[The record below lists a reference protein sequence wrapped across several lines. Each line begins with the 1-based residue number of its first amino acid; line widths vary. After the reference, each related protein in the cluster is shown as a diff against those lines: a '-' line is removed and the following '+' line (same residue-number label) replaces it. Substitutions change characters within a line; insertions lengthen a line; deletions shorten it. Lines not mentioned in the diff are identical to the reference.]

1 MIGAEPFRSGRG
13 LWLPVPRPRRRKRPC
28 ADPRCQQKGVH
39 DRSPSFQPGERWG
52 EHVLFSTREN
62 PFSGLGC
69 SPIQEVPLTLNTVS
83 TPLAQHR
90 AYRSVLF
97 CGKVEYW
104 VAGRSKGLEEA
115 VRGPRACLD
124 NSQTNASKRISKPL
138 RRYCA
143 GQVDFWQALL
153 HYGSR

>member
-1 MIGAEPFRSGRG
+1 MASFLQIISAPTRASA
-13 LWLPVPRPRRRKRPC
+13 RPTPI
-28 ADPRCQQKGVH
+28 
-39 DRSPSFQPGERWG
+39 
-52 EHVLFSTREN
+52 ST
-62 PFSGLGC
+62 P
-69 SPIQEVPLTLNTVS
+69 PLAP

-97 CGKVEYW
+97 CGKVQYW